1 MVSAWVTFSSAV
13 VVMDEQMTVM
23 IPWDF
28 SRLSNPVF
36 CCRLDWISYSV
47 LGQKSFSRCNVYAT
61 ELCYTCEEHQS
72 LKMMQIVHNTCL
84 RAVFLQRFCWQ
95 RHRIESLLCMH
106 VCTEKDVY
114 LVLADTVGW
123 NVSYGST
130 QPLKAVSFWYLVC
143 VCQRCLAAVA
153 SVVKIVNITSSVSIY
168 NHHECQ
174 FTQFLGN

>member
-47 LGQKSFSRCNVYAT
+47 LEQKSFSRCNVYAT

-72 LKMMQIVHNTCL
+72 LKMMQTVHNTCL
-84 RAVFLQRFCWQ
+84 YVQCSCSASAGSDIVLNP
-95 RHRIESLLCMH
+95 SYACMS
-106 VCTEKDVY
+106 VQKKMY

>member
-1 MVSAWVTFSSAV
+1 MNRWRSWFHETSQGYQTPSFV
-13 VVMDEQMTVM
+13 VVWIEFHTLYLNRSLSVDVM
-23 IPWDF
+23 YTPLNFVTPVKSTSPLKWCKLCIIPVYVQCSCSASAGSDIV
-28 SRLSNPVF
+28 LNP
-36 CCRLDWISYSV
+36 SYACMSV
-47 LGQKSFSRCNVYAT
+47 QK
-61 ELCYTCEEHQS
+61 
-72 LKMMQIVHNTCL
+72 KM
-84 RAVFLQRFCWQ
+84 
-95 RHRIESLLCMH
+95 
-106 VCTEKDVY
+106 Y